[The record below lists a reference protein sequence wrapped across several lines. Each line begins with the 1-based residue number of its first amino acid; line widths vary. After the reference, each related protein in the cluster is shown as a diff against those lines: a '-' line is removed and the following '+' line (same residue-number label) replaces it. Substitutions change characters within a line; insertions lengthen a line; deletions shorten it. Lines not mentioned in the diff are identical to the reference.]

1 MLEGADVPKHL
12 MRVKRS
18 GAVDMLVKARLRES
32 GGCPVV
38 SDNQV
43 KTVDSTQSGDQ
54 EVIT

>member
-1 MLEGADVPKHL
+1 

-18 GAVDMLVKARLRES
+18 GAVGMPEKARLQES
-32 GGCPVV
+32 GGYPVV

-54 EVIT
+54 EVII